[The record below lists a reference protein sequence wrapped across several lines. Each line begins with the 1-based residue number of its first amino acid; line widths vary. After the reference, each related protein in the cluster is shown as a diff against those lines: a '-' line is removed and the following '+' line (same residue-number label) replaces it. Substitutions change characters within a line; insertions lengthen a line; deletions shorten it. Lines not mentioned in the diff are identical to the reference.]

1 MSCPNP
7 VSLNA
12 CLMERQGSLPEILA
26 GIVFPCGFNSWNTKT
41 ALIFLAI
48 YVVQQRGL
56 LTHTYHW
63 EEIKMAMTETAGGR
77 EAVHA
82 SYCRRPRWF
91 FLCKLRVWLNGQPS
105 PQPPTH
111 GISEMSVCVKITSGL
126 CCSHCCSHSSMF
138 LHKDRRTRPCLCSG
152 DRSAFM
158 SDITLHRRGQVGGR
172 VGDRGSMFARW
183 TLSAALPSGQA
194 ALNHGADCS
203 WKPSFRVCSDRNR
216 SLRSWMSA
224 WSKPRAVR
232 LKRMCALT
240 CLHWILSINNLQ
252 PGLLAIIAK
261 IPDCILTHASS
272 L

>member
-1 MSCPNP
+1 MSCLKP

-12 CLMERQGSLPEILA
+12 CWMERQGSLPEMLA
-26 GIVFPCGFNSWNTKT
+26 DSVFPCGFNSRNTET
-41 ALIFLAI
+41 ARIFLAI
-48 YVVQQRGL
+48 YVVLQRGL
-56 LTHTYHW
+56 LTNTYHW
-63 EEIKMAMTETAGGR
+63 VEIKMATTETAEGR
-77 EAVHA
+77 GAVHA
-82 SYCRRPRWF
+82 SHCRRTLWF
-91 FLCKLRVWLNGQPS
+91 FLCKLRVGLDSQPS

-126 CCSHCCSHSSMF
+126 CCSHSSMF
-138 LHKDRRTRPCLCSG
+138 LHKDRGTRPCLCSG

-158 SDITLHRRGQVGGR
+158 SDITLHRPGQVGGR
-172 VGDRGSMFARW
+172 VEDRGSMFARW

-194 ALNHGADCS
+194 ALNHWADCS
-203 WKPSFRVCSDRNR
+203 WKPSFRGCSDKNR